1 MAPDR
6 NGCAADQG
14 VTPRND
20 STGSNG
26 AEVRPRSAESVPV
39 PERRGLNRRQV
50 IEARQRHRSIAIA
63 TLSTILVIAAVV
75 ILIPMAPGWE
85 KVRLAF
91 FNGEILIKT
100 FPGLAQ
106 AFLVDIAIFAWCAPL
121 IAVWGLMV
129 ALCRDARSP
138 ALYPLR
144 LFAIGY
150 NDLFRGVPVILVI
163 YLFGFGVPGLGLPRP
178 WNSPYIWGSA
188 ALILSYSA
196 YVAEVYRSGIES
208 VHESQRAAAKSL
220 GLSHVDTMRFVV
232 LPQAIRRVI
241 PAGMNNLISLQK
253 DVALLSFVGPVE
265 VLRQAGVEKSLLAN
279 FTPYVGA
286 AILFLAVTVPATRA
300 VDRMMARQKQ
310 ERS

>member
-1 MAPDR
+1 M
-6 NGCAADQG
+6 AADRDRRTADQVVAPPDAEHADG
-14 VTPRND
+14 PGRALPGPV
-20 STGSNG
+20 G
-26 AEVRPRSAESVPV
+26 AHSAGH
-39 PERRGLNRRQV
+39 GLTRRQML
-50 IEARQRHRSIAIA
+50 EARQRRRSIVIA
-63 TLSTILVIAAVV
+63 SLSTLAVVAAVTILV
-75 ILIPMAPGWE
+75 PMAPGWE

-91 FNGEILIKT
+91 FNGEVLLKT
-100 FPGLAQ
+100 FPELLEAFMVDLA
-106 AFLVDIAIFAWCAPL
+106 VFAWCAPL
-121 IAVWGLMV
+121 IAIWGLV
-129 ALCRDARSP
+129 IALFRDARSP
-138 ALYPLR
+138 SLYPLK
-144 LFAIGY
+144 LFAIAY

-178 WNSPYIWGSA
+178 WNSPYIWGSV

-196 YVAEVYRSGIES
+196 YVAEVDRSGIES

-220 GLSHVDTMRFVV
+220 GLSHVDAMRFVI

-265 VLRQAGVEKSLLAN
+265 VLRQAGVQKSLLAN

-300 VDRMMARQKQ
+300 ADRMMARQKRQ
-310 ERS
+310 QS